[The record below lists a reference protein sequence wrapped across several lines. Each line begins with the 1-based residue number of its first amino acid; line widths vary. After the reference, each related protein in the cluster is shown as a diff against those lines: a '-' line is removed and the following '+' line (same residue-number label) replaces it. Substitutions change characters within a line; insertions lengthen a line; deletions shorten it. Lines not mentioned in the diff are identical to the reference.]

1 MNRPSVRP
9 TFQPRQSGFALVVAI
24 LLLLILTVFSL
35 FATNVGVFEQRTS
48 ANEYRAK
55 AISQVADAALNH
67 GAESL
72 RTLDKT
78 IGPEGGGAVSNALW
92 QLCNAADETFPCGA
106 ERDLLRRASTY
117 RYIGGVDLDGK
128 NGISVYEQRSVNF
141 PPILDPDTGAVK
153 DSRLLVD
160 TIASSDP
167 ANPFPVEYQVGL
179 LLCRV
184 DSTVKAAGVSACT
197 TDPANTTE
205 NRAYTLVA
213 RAQMTGEQSSA
224 TFTKTVVPIE
234 DISLNPKVP
243 SIVSSGVMT
252 GLGNSTIVGNPNSG
266 GFGVPVS
273 VWSRTDFK
281 SSGGSWQ
288 TCHYDDWLRSNST
301 TVFQDVSVCSSNKV
315 CSCPAGV
322 RLSSGGTEGEGI
334 DILDVEG
341 GAPHV
346 GTLLDSQEFP
356 RDLMEFL
363 WGPVAQARDKD
374 ADGDGWNETASEV
387 MDGSEKPYYAGQSK
401 RAISFLK
408 SAGFKPL
415 TCDEATSDPEKKLGP
430 NSAGKYWVE
439 TKDGKINGDACPLP
453 KTDIG
458 SPDKPVQIVF
468 DGGIDSQQGM
478 RLFGIA
484 FGRDPH
490 GVTSPGGTAYFS
502 PGGGGSEVYGAAVI
516 EGEGTING
524 SVLVVYDAK
533 TLVGDDQ
540 DFNPNVASVPGSWSD
555 RVSY

>member
-9 TFQPRQSGFALVVAI
+9 TSHLRQRGFALIVAI

-78 IGPEGGGAVSNALW
+78 IGPEGGDAINNALW
-92 QLCNAADETFPCGA
+92 QLCNVADDSFPCGA

-117 RYIGGVDLDGK
+117 RYIGGVDLNGDGAV
-128 NGISVYEQRSVNF
+128 SVYEQRSVNF
-141 PPILDPDTGAVK
+141 PTIVGK
-153 DSRLLVD
+153 NSRLLVD

-184 DSTVKAAGVSACT
+184 DSTVVAAGVSACT
-197 TDPANTTE
+197 TVAANTTE

-213 RAQMTGEQSSA
+213 RAQMIGEQSSA

-243 SIVSSGVMT
+243 SIVSSGLMN

-266 GFGVPVS
+266 GFGVPVA
-273 VWSRTDFK
+273 VWSRIDFK
-281 SSGGSWQ
+281 SDGGSWQ
-288 TCHYDDWLRSNST
+288 TCHYDDWLRGNDT
-301 TVFQDVSVCSSNKV
+301 LLKDGVSVCDSNQA
-315 CSCPAGV
+315 CRCPGDAQ
-322 RLSSGGTEGEGI
+322 LSSGGAEGEGI
-334 DILDVEG
+334 DILDNETDNG
-341 GAPHV
+341 EAHE
-346 GTLLDSQEFP
+346 GTLLDSKEFP

-363 WGPVAQARDKD
+363 WGPVAQARDID
-374 ADGDGWNETASEV
+374 SDGDGWNDTASV
-387 MDGSEKPYYAGQSK
+387 LVSAADAGSDTYLINQSK
-401 RAISFLK
+401 RATAFLK
-408 SAGFKPL
+408 NAGFRRL
-415 TCDEATSDPEKKLGP
+415 TCADVKGGALGP
-430 NSAGKYWVE
+430 TASGKYWVE
-439 TKDGKINGDACPLP
+439 TDDGSITGGPCTLP
-453 KTDIG
+453 NTEIG
-458 SPDKPVQIVF
+458 SPKKPVQVVF
-468 DGGIDSQQGM
+468 DAGIDSSQGM
-478 RLFGIA
+478 KVFGIV
-484 FGRDPH
+484 FGRDPR
-490 GVTSPGGTAYFS
+490 GKVETAGGGAVFR
-502 PGGGGSEVYGAAVI
+502 PGGGGAEVYGAAVI
-516 EGEGTING
+516 EGDGTING

-533 TLVGDDQ
+533 TLQSDDQ